1 MAENKVTVARDYV
14 PKHSQLF
21 DQSSKLA
28 VKTIG
33 EKKKLSDDIFTFPL
47 FEEDLCDKLVEELN
61 HFKDSGMPHSRPN
74 SMNK

>member
-1 MAENKVTVARDYV
+1 MAKNKATVARDYV
-14 PKHSQLF
+14 PKHSHLF
-21 DQSSKLA
+21 VQSSKLG

-33 EKKKLSDDIFTFPL
+33 DMKKLSDDIFTFPL
-47 FEEDLCDKLVEELN
+47 FEEDLCDNLVEELN